1 MQLDNNKYSANTN
14 QIKMNHQEIALAIQA
29 SEMVEDFI
37 VLEWQTEK
45 SSQELVAYVV
55 PTNLFTTESL
65 LSHLKT
71 ILPKEEIPKAIVPI
85 SSIPLTPSG
94 QIDRNILNQLEITDN
109 ELEERWREKIQTIP
123 EVEQV
128 AVVRQAQIKPQETL
142 RLSDILP
149 TWKNVTTQETPTR
162 IDQTT
167 KSSNSQPSISHGGEL
182 KREKNASTI
191 LSQALE
197 KTAAQWPEKQ
207 LIYIN
212 SNGSETIQ
220 TYKELLLDA
229 QKILAGLR
237 KLGVKPQDKIIFQ
250 IDGSQDFIPAFWGC
264 ILGGFIPVPISIA
277 PTYEQ
282 VNNAVSKLH
291 NGWQMLQHPL
301 ILTST
306 KLAPSIQG
314 LPKLLNE
321 NNFSIETVDN
331 LRQNEPDNQIHQSQ
345 PEDLAL
351 LLLTSGSTGTPKAVM
366 LNHRN
371 LLSMTA
377 GTAQNNLVSQDIFFN
392 WMPLEH
398 VGAIVLLGLM
408 AVDIGCQQIHV
419 STEYILQNPLRWLEL
434 IQRHKASISWSPN
447 FAFSLINERASE
459 INQRSYDLSSLRFLV
474 NGGEQIVPKAA
485 RNFLKLLQP
494 HGLPANAIRP
504 AFGMS
509 ETSSVITWSDSFS
522 LENSSDEMSF
532 VELGQPIPGASIRII
547 DENNQIV
554 SEGVI
559 GKFQVKGPSVTSGYY
574 QNPQRNQEAFT
585 SDGWFNTGD
594 LGYIKSG
601 RIILTGRDKDD
612 IIINGINYYSHEIES
627 VVEEVEGVEVSY
639 TAACA
644 VRISG
649 NNADQLAIF
658 FNSPVSDQTKLKDLL
673 KKIRGAVV
681 KNVGVNPNYII
692 PVRKEAIPKTDIGKI
707 QRSQLAKRFA
717 AGEFD
722 SIIQQLGINL
732 ENPNLLPNW
741 FYRRTWRAKQP
752 TNLIPAIKPG
762 NILIFLDQLG
772 LGECL
777 ARQLEKLGHTYVGIE
792 AGVDWEQI
800 DSNHYRIDPKNPEH
814 YQKLLSELTAQ
825 NWEINQIF
833 HLWTYDNC
841 PEEITSL
848 ESLEQAQITGVY
860 SLLYLIKALAKNQK
874 TYQNLQLLV
883 ASSHSQFISPD
894 DQIAYQKTPVIGLIK
909 AIEPE
914 IPNLRTRQ
922 IDLTIDEPV
931 VNANLLIQEIQVLSK
946 ETEVAYRQ
954 GKRWVPRLETVE
966 FSKENHQEITF
977 KPGGMYL
984 ISGGLGGVGGEIAK
998 NLLKT
1003 YKAKLLLIGR
1013 TPITEATSP
1022 KIAAYQEL
1030 TQLGGEISYEAVD
1043 VCDLPRLQQII
1054 QEAKSRWNCQL
1065 DGILHL
1071 AGSYQERSLLE
1082 ESPQTWS
1089 TALKAKVSGTWVLN
1103 QLIKDNPEAI
1113 FINFASVISFLGGAT
1128 VGAYVA
1134 ANQFLESFTHYQRT
1148 KCGVKS
1154 YCFSWSLWDGIG
1166 ISQDYQRG
1174 KLAQTKGY
1182 CAISTQQAWYSLL
1195 IGLHHNQTHLF
1206 VGLDGSNR
1214 HIRKYV
1220 ESTYSL
1226 EKLTGYF
1233 TAKSNISLEITSD
1246 WVINDRF
1253 GRPTTCSLVQLPQ
1266 MPLTKTGI
1274 IDREK
1279 LIKGDLNQQ
1288 TNQAARPLTEIETQ
1302 IAKIWQEILNLPEIS
1317 IHDNFFEL
1325 GGYSI
1330 LLVQVQSK
1338 LEELFPIPLSIVDMF
1353 NYPTISTLAKYCR
1366 DVIYNVS
1373 TSNQQT
1379 ESPSV
1384 KQGQK
1389 RARFRNSRHS
1399 VGNSDIAVI
1408 GMSCRFP
1415 GANNID
1421 EFWQNLVNGVESISF
1436 FSDEEVIAAGIDPKL
1451 VKNPNYVKAKPILS
1465 DIETF
1470 DADFFGYSSRE
1481 AELMD
1486 PQARLLLECAWES
1499 LEDAGYN
1506 PFNYDGAIGIYAGAL
1521 MNTYLLNN
1529 IYPNRHNL
1537 DINDNLQVTTVD
1549 SMGGL
1554 QMMVGNDK
1562 DYLTTRISYKL
1573 NLTGPSVNV
1582 QTACS
1587 TSLVTVHLAC
1597 ASLLSGESD
1606 MALAGGV
1613 SVDVPQ
1619 KVGHLYQE
1627 GMIVTPDGHCRAF
1640 DARAQGTIFGS
1651 GAGMVLLKRLEDALA
1666 DGDRIYA
1673 VIKGSAIN
1681 NDGASKVGYMA
1692 PNSDGQTS
1700 VVTQAISMAQIDP
1713 ETIGYI
1719 EAHGTGTP
1727 LGDPIEITGLTQAFR
1742 ASTQAKNFCGIGSVK
1757 TNIGHLKNAAGIAGF
1772 IKTVLSLYHKQIPPS
1787 LHFEQPNPQ
1796 LDLPNTPFY
1805 VNTTLKDWQT
1815 SDHPRRAGV
1824 NSLGIGGTNAH
1835 VILEEALLTA
1845 PVKSQIERPYNL
1857 LTLSA
1862 KTDKALT
1869 ELIQRYREYLTSKP
1883 EESLADI
1890 CYTANTGREH
1900 FNHRLALVAET
1911 KEQLIEQLT
1920 DVKTLNQPQKKA
1932 AKIAFLF
1939 TGQGSQY
1946 INVCRQLYD
1955 TQPIFRQT
1963 LEQCNEIL
1971 LTYLEK
1977 SLLAIIYASETEA
1990 EKLNQTCYTQPALF
2004 AIEYALYQLWKSWG
2018 ITPNIVMGHSVGEY
2032 VAACVAG
2039 VFSLEEG
2046 LKLIAHRGKLMQQ
2059 LPSGGEMVSVM
2070 ATVEK
2075 VKSIIADYSNTV
2087 AIAAINSPQST
2098 VISGV
2103 SQDIKAIVEALTKE
2117 GIKTKQLQVSH
2128 AFHSPLMKP
2137 MLKEFELIANSITYN
2152 QPQIPIISN
2161 VTGKVA
2167 EENIATAEY
2176 WVNHI
2181 IQPVQFAKS
2190 ITTLQE
2196 LEYEIFVEIGPKPIL
2211 LGMGRECL
2219 PENTGLWLASVRSST
2234 PEWQQILT
2242 SLAALYE
2249 AGITIDWSGFYRE
2262 YPGNK
2267 VTLPNYPFQRERYW
2281 IESTTTHYQP
2291 SEFVSS
2297 ENQEWCYELEWQEQE
2312 RIEQITPKASQTSPE
2327 NWLIFADKQG
2337 ISQELSK
2344 LWNSVSK
2351 TCILVFPG
2359 REYQQI
2365 SAQEF
2370 TINPSNSQDYKR
2382 LLQSN
2387 QIPIKGIVYLWSLNA
2402 IEPKNLTLTELEIAS
2417 QTGCGGIL
2425 SLIQSIAKQGYS
2437 QPPSL
2442 WLVTKGAQPVNVETQ
2457 LTGVAQSTLWGLGR
2471 VISSEHPELN
2481 CRLVDLDPEEHHNVE
2496 NLSREI
2502 GFQQSTSGENQIAF
2516 RSGKRYVNRIAQQ
2529 QKIVKRSLPVKADR
2543 TYLITG
2549 GLGGVGL
2556 LVAQWL
2562 VEQGAKNLVLVG
2574 RSRPK
2579 ETAKATLNQLE
2590 ALGAQV
2596 VAVQADISIEAEVA
2610 SLLNQINTTM
2620 PPLKGIIHAAGVID
2634 DRLLLDH
2641 QWELF
2646 AKVFAPKVSGAWN
2659 LHRFTQDL
2667 DLDFFVLFS
2676 SVATILGYAGTANY
2690 AAANAFLDTLAHYR
2704 RSLNLPGLSIN
2715 WGPWSQVGMVAQLN
2729 SREVERMQTMGINPI
2744 APKQALAV
2752 LRQLLNQ
2759 SSAQATV
2766 LAMDWSKFISRSTN
2780 VSPFFANFIDNYAKK
2795 VPQSEFS
2802 AQLEATNV
2810 GQRYQLVIDRTSEQV
2825 SQVLGRKLST
2835 PELEQGFF
2843 DLGMDSLTAVELRN
2857 RLQKSFACSLPAT
2870 LSFDYPNVKVLADYI
2885 AKDVLSIETALDENR
2900 ELNGSKAGFE
2910 VIEKSQKEPL
2920 AIVGMACR
2928 FPGGANS
2935 PEAFWELLCNGV
2947 DAISEVPP
2955 NRWDINAFYD
2965 PDPDAPGKMYARYG
2979 GFVNQIEEFDAQ
2991 FFGISPREALSL
3003 DPQQRLLLEVS
3014 WEALENAAIEPKTL
3028 VGSQTGVFVGM
3039 TTNDYLQ
3046 RLFNR
3051 RTTEIDAY
3059 EGTGNI
3065 HCVAAGRLSYILG
3078 LTGPSMA
3085 VDTACSSSLV
3095 TVHLAL
3101 ASLRNHECNLALVGG
3116 VNLLLAPEFSI
3127 NLSKARMLAPDGHC
3141 KAFDAGADG
3150 YVRAEGCGMIV
3161 IKRLSDAIK
3170 DKDRILATIRGSAV
3184 NQDGRSSGLTVP
3196 NGPSQQ
3202 RVIRQAL
3209 ENSGVEPHQIS
3220 YIEAHGTGTSLG
3232 DPIEVRSLAQ
3242 VFGNYR
3248 SKDQPLTIASVK
3260 TNIGHLESAAGIA
3273 GLMKVVLQLQ
3283 HQEIAP
3289 HLHLQKPNPHI
3300 DWENLPIMVPQ
3311 NKMSWATTENSRLAG
3326 VSSFGISGTNAHLV
3340 LEEAPKLAPLTPSV
3354 ERSLHLFTLSA
3365 KTASALEQLVSRYQN
3380 YIQTNSD
3387 LLLADIC
3394 YTANTGREHFQHR
3407 LALIAESK
3415 EQLIEQLSAFKL
3427 GERQPKKPS
3436 KIAFLFTGQGSQ
3448 YINMCRQLYDTQPLF
3463 RQTLEQCNE
3472 ILLPDLERS
3481 LLAIIYA
3488 PETEAETLN
3497 QTCYT
3502 QPALFAIEYALYQL
3516 WKSWGIV
3523 PNIVMGHS
3531 VGEYVA
3537 ACVAGVFSL
3546 EEGLKLI
3553 AHRGKLMQQLPSGG
3567 EMVSVMASVEKVKSI
3582 IADYGDQ
3589 VAIAAINSPQSTVI
3603 SGASIE
3609 IEAIV
3614 EQLSSLGI
3622 KTKQL
3627 QVSHAFHSPLM
3638 TPMLKEFEQI
3648 ANSITYNQPQIPI
3661 ISNVTGNLAEE
3672 NIATAQYWVNH
3683 VIQPVQFAK
3692 SMETLHEL
3700 EYEIF
3705 VEIGPKPILL
3715 GMGRECLPEST
3726 GLWLASVR
3734 SQTPEWQQLLTSLG
3748 ELYEAG
3754 ITIDWSGFHRDYPG
3768 KKVILPN
3775 YPFQR
3780 ERYWIENT
3788 ANQYQQAEF
3797 GSPENSQTPI
3807 TNFLDRGNTEELM
3820 DLLQKAGNFSE
3831 EQQKLLP
3838 EILATL
3844 VKEHQQHLGAK
3855 ENQEWCYELVWQ
3867 QQERIEEI
3875 APKESQTSP
3884 ETWLIFADNQGI
3896 AQELSK
3902 LWSSVFKTCI
3912 LVFPG
3917 KEYQQI
3923 SAQEFIINPSN
3934 YQDFDRLLQSKQIP
3948 IKGIVYLWSL
3958 NAVEAKDLTRGE
3970 LEIASQIGCG
3980 GVLFLIQ
3987 SIAKQGYSQPPS
3999 LWLVTKGAQPVNE
4012 GIQLTGIAQSTL
4024 WGLGRVIN
4032 NEHPEL
4038 NCRLVDLDSE
4048 DDRNNA
4054 ESLGAEISSD
4064 RANNGENQ
4072 IAFRKGK
4079 RYVNRIIKQQKIVK
4093 QSLNIKADATYLITG
4108 GMGGIGLLVAQWLV
4122 EQGAKYLV
4130 LVGRSLPKET
4140 AKATLNRLEALGAQ
4154 VIAIQ
4159 ADISIE
4165 AEVASLLNQINS
4177 TMPPLKGII
4186 HAAGVVDNRRIL
4198 EHQWE
4203 LFAKVFAPKVSGTW
4217 NLHRLTQD
4225 LALDFFVFFSS
4236 ISCILG
4242 SAGTAN
4248 YAAANAFLDAMAHYR
4263 SSLNLPGLTINWGAW
4278 SEVGMI
4284 EKVDR
4289 REVERLQTMGISL
4302 IAPQQGI
4309 AVLKQLLTQTSRQVT
4324 VLPIKWTEFIK
4335 QSTNLSP
4342 FFANF
4347 NLGKPIQKS
4356 EFLAQL
4362 EATKVDRR
4370 YQLVIDRTSE
4380 EVGQVLGRKL
4390 SSAELEQ
4397 GFFELGMD
4405 SLMAVEL
4412 RNRLQKS
4419 LACSL
4424 PATLS
4429 FDYPNVKV
4437 LADYLA
4443 KDILSIE
4450 LASDTA
4456 NATLR
4461 DRTHQDISQPS
4472 SDLLTDL
4479 DELSESEIEQLLA
4492 EELALIDEG
4501 KK

>member
-1 MQLDNNKYSANTN
+1 MQLDNYN
-14 QIKMNHQEIALAIQA
+14 QSLVNSSQRKMNTQEIALTIQS
-29 SEMVEDFI
+29 SEIVEDCV
-37 VLEWQTEK
+37 VLERHTENWQK
-45 SSQELVAYVV
+45 ELVAYVV
-55 PTNLFTTESL
+55 PKGSFTREVLASQL
-65 LSHLKT
+65 ET
-71 ILPKEEIPKAIVPI
+71 ILPKEGIPKAIVPI
-85 SSIPLTPSG
+85 STLPLTPSG
-94 QIDRNILNQLEITDN
+94 EIDRNILNQLEITDN

-149 TWKNVTTQETPTR
+149 TWKSVPTQETPTR
-162 IDQTT
+162 INQTN

-197 KTAAQWPEKQ
+197 KTAAQWPKKQ

-212 SNGSETIQ
+212 SDGSETIQ

-250 IDGSQDFIPAFWGC
+250 IDSSQDFIPAFWGC

-331 LRQNEPDNQIHQSQ
+331 LRQNEPDSQIHQSQ
-345 PEDLAL
+345 PDDLAL

-377 GTAQNNLVSQDIFFN
+377 GTAQNNLASQDIFFN

-398 VGAIVLLGLM
+398 VGAIVLLGVM

-459 INQRSYDLSSLRFLV
+459 INQRYYDLSSLRFLV
-474 NGGEQIVPKAA
+474 NGGEQIVPKVA
-485 RNFLKLLQP
+485 RKFLKLLQP
-494 HGLPANAIRP
+494 HGLPANVIRP

-532 VELGQPIPGASIRII
+532 VELGLPIPGASIRIV
-547 DENNQIV
+547 DENNQIIN
-554 SEGVI
+554 EGVI

-644 VRISG
+644 VQISG

-658 FNSPVSDQTKLKDLL
+658 FNSPLSDQTKLKNLL

-692 PVRKEAIPKTDIGKI
+692 PVSKEAIPKTDIGKI

-741 FYRRTWRAKQP
+741 FYRRTWRPKQS

-777 ARQLEKLGHTYVGIE
+777 ARQLEKLGHAIVGIE

-814 YQKLLSELTAQ
+814 YQKLLSILTTR

-841 PEEITSL
+841 QEEITSL
-848 ESLEQAQITGVY
+848 ESLEQAQIPGVY
-860 SLLYLIKALAKNQK
+860 SLLYLIKALTKTQKNHQDI
-874 TYQNLQLLV
+874 QLLV
-883 ASSHSQFISPD
+883 ASSHSQFISQD
-894 DQIAYQKTPVIGLIK
+894 DQITYHKTPVIGLIK
-909 AIEPE
+909 SIEQE
-914 IPNLRTRQ
+914 IPNLKTRQ
-922 IDLTIDEPV
+922 IDLTIDEPI
-931 VNANLLIQEIQVLSK
+931 VNANHLLQEIQVLSR

-954 GKRWVPRLETVE
+954 GKRLVPRLETVE
-966 FSKENHQEITF
+966 FSPENHQEITF

-998 NLLKT
+998 NLLKQ

-1082 ESPQTWS
+1082 ESAETWS
-1089 TALKAKVSGTWVLN
+1089 TALKAKVGGTWVLN

-1182 CAISTQQAWYSLL
+1182 CAVSSLQAWYSLL
-1195 IGLHHNQTHLF
+1195 IGLRHNQAFMLI
-1206 VGLDGSNR
+1206 GLDGSNR
-1214 HIRKYV
+1214 NIRKYV

-1246 WVINDRF
+1246 WVINDRL
-1253 GRPTTCSLVQLPQ
+1253 GTPTTCSLVQLPE

-1274 IDREK
+1274 IDRER
-1279 LIKGDLNQQ
+1279 LSKGNLNQQ
-1288 TNQAARPLTEIETQ
+1288 TNQTALPVTEIETQ
-1302 IAKIWQEILNLPEIS
+1302 IAKIWQEALKLPEIS

-1330 LLVQVQSK
+1330 LLVQIQSK
-1338 LEELFPIPLSIVDMF
+1338 LQELFPIPLSIVDMF
-1353 NYPTISTLAKYCR
+1353 NYPTISTLAKYL
-1366 DVIYNVS
+1366 S
-1373 TSNQQT
+1373 QGQT
-1379 ESPSV
+1379 ESPAV

-1389 RARFRNSRHS
+1389 RAQFRNSRHS

-1451 VKNPNYVKAKPILS
+1451 VKNPNYVKAKPILT

-1470 DADFFGYSSRE
+1470 DAEFFGYSSRE

-1486 PQARLLLECAWES
+1486 PQQRLLLECAWES

-1537 DINDNLQVTTVD
+1537 DINDSLQVTTVD

-1554 QMMVGNDK
+1554 QMMIGNDK

-1587 TSLVTVHLAC
+1587 TSLVTVHIAC

-1673 VIKGSAIN
+1673 VIKSSAIN
-1681 NDGASKVGYMA
+1681 NDGASKVGYTA

-1700 VVTQAISMAQIDP
+1700 VVTQAISMTQIDP
-1713 ETIGYI
+1713 ETIAYI

-1727 LGDPIEITGLTQAFR
+1727 LGDPIEIAGLTQAFR

-1815 SDHPRRAGV
+1815 SGYPRRAGV

-1835 VILEEALLTA
+1835 VILEEA
-1845 PVKSQIERPYNL
+1845 PVEEQGSRGAGERPYHL

-1862 KTDKALT
+1862 KNERALR
-1869 ELIQRYREYLTSKP
+1869 ELQQRYREYIISNP
-1883 EESLADI
+1883 EVSLANI

-1900 FNHRLALVAET
+1900 FSHRLAFIGES

-1920 DVKTLNQPQKKA
+1920 EVITPNQPSKKPS
-1932 AKIAFLF
+1932 KIAFLF

-1946 INVCRQLYD
+1946 INMGRQLYD

-1971 LTYLEK
+1971 IPYLEK
-1977 SLLAIIYASETEA
+1977 SLLDIIYAPETEA
-1990 EKLNQTCYTQPALF
+1990 EKLNQTAYTQPALF

-2018 ITPNIVMGHSVGEY
+2018 IQPNIVMGHSVGEY

-2039 VFSLEEG
+2039 IFSLEEA
-2046 LKLIAHRGKLMQQ
+2046 LKLIADRGKLMQQ

-2070 ATVEK
+2070 ATEEK
-2075 VKSIIADYSNTV
+2075 IKSIIADYSDKV
-2087 AIAAINSPQST
+2087 AIAAINSPQSI
-2098 VISGV
+2098 VISGN
-2103 SQDIKAIVEALTKE
+2103 SQEIKAIVEALTKQA
-2117 GIKTKQLQVSH
+2117 IKTKQLKVSH
-2128 AFHSPLMKP
+2128 AFHSPLMTP
-2137 MLKEFELIANSITYN
+2137 MLKEFEQLANSITYN

-2167 EENIATAEY
+2167 DENIATAQY

-2190 ITTLQE
+2190 IETLHK

-2211 LGMGRECL
+2211 LGMGRECN
-2219 PENTGLWLASVRSST
+2219 PENTGLWLPSMR
-2234 PEWQQILT
+2234 PGMNEWQQLIS
-2242 SLAALYE
+2242 SLASLYT
-2249 AGITIDWSGFYRE
+2249 AGITIDWSGVHRDN
-2262 YPGNK
+2262 PGKK

-2281 IESTTTHYQP
+2281 IESTITPYQP
-2291 SEFVSS
+2291 SEFGSP
-2297 ENQEWCYELEWQEQE
+2297 ENQEWCYELEWQQQE
-2312 RIEQITPKASQTSPE
+2312 IIEQIASEVTQTSPE

-2337 ISQELSK
+2337 VAQELSK
-2344 LWNSVSK
+2344 LESALFQTS
-2351 TCILVFPG
+2351 ILVFPG
-2359 REYQQI
+2359 TEYQQI

-2370 TINPSNSQDYKR
+2370 TINPSNSEDFDR
-2382 LLQSN
+2382 LLQEN
-2387 QIPIKGIVYLWSLNA
+2387 QIPIKGIVYLWSLNTVEA
-2402 IEPKNLTLTELEIAS
+2402 KALTFAELEIAS
-2417 QTGCGGIL
+2417 QIGCGGVL
-2425 SLIQSIAKQGYS
+2425 FLIQSIAKQGYL
-2437 QPPSL
+2437 QPPNI
-2442 WLVTKGAQPVNVETQ
+2442 WLVTKGTQ
-2457 LTGVAQSTLWGLGR
+2457 SVDAGTQITGVAQSTLWGLGR

-2496 NLSREI
+2496 NLSKEI
-2502 GFQQSTSGENQIAF
+2502 SSQQPTSSENQIAF
-2516 RSGKRYVNRIAQQ
+2516 RNGKRYVNRIIKQ
-2529 QKIVKRSLPVKADR
+2529 QKIGKQSLSLKADA
-2543 TYLITG
+2543 TYMVTG
-2549 GLGGVGL
+2549 GMGGIGL

-2562 VEQGAKNLVLVG
+2562 VEQGAKHLVLVG
-2574 RSRPK
+2574 RSHPN
-2579 ETAKATLNQLE
+2579 ETTSSTIKQLE
-2590 ALGAQV
+2590 EMGTQV
-2596 VAVQADISIEAEVA
+2596 VALQADISIEAEVA
-2610 SLLNQINTTM
+2610 SLLSQINTTM
-2620 PPLKGIIHAAGVID
+2620 PPLKGIIHGAGVID
-2634 DRLLLDH
+2634 DRLLLEH
-2641 QWELF
+2641 QWQLF

-2667 DLDFFVLFS
+2667 TLDFFVLFS
-2676 SVATILGYAGTANY
+2676 SVASILGSAGTANY

-2715 WGPWSQVGMVAQLN
+2715 WGPWSQVGMVAKLDN
-2729 SREVERMQTMGINPI
+2729 REVERMQKMGIRAI
-2744 APKQALAV
+2744 APKQALTT
-2752 LRQLLNQ
+2752 LRKLLNQ
-2759 SSAQATV
+2759 SSAQVTV
-2766 LAMDWSKFISRSTN
+2766 LAMDWSKYISQSTN
-2780 VSPFFANFIDNYAKK
+2780 VSAFFANFNLAKPMQK
-2795 VPQSEFS
+2795 SEFL
-2802 AQLEATNV
+2802 AQLEATKI
-2810 GQRYQLVIDRTSEQV
+2810 GSHYQLVIDRVTEQV

-2870 LSFDYPNVKVLADYI
+2870 LSFDYPCVKVLADYI
-2885 AKDVLSIETALDENR
+2885 AKDILSLETALDENR
-2900 ELNGSKAGFE
+2900 ELNGIKTGFNA
-2910 VIEKSQKEPL
+2910 IEKSQKEPL

-2935 PEAFWELLCNGV
+2935 PEAFWQILCNGV

-2979 GFVNQIEEFDAQ
+2979 GFVNQLEEFDAQ
-2991 FFGISPREALSL
+2991 FFGISPREAVSL

-3014 WEALENAAIEPKTL
+3014 WEALENAAIEPNTL
-3028 VGSQTGVFVGM
+3028 VGSQTGVFVGI
-3039 TTNDYLQ
+3039 TSNDYLQ
-3046 RLFNR
+3046 RLLKR
-3051 RTTEIDAY
+3051 KTTEIDAY
-3059 EGTGNI
+3059 QATGNI
-3065 HCVAAGRLSYILG
+3065 HSVAAGRLSYILG

-3095 TVHLAL
+3095 AVHLAS

-3116 VNLLLAPEFSI
+3116 VNLLITPEISI

-3141 KAFDAGADG
+3141 KAFDASADG

-3170 DKDRILATIRGSAV
+3170 DKDQILAILRGSAV
-3184 NQDGRSSGLTVP
+3184 NQDGRSSGLTAP

-3202 RVIRQAL
+3202 TVIRQAL

-3232 DPIEVRSLAQ
+3232 DPIEVGALGA

-3248 SKDQPLTIASVK
+3248 SVEQPLTIASVK

-3273 GLMKVVLQLQ
+3273 GLMKVVLQMQ

-3289 HLHLQKPNPHI
+3289 HLHFQQPSPHI
-3300 DWENLPIMVPQ
+3300 DWKNLPLMVPQ
-3311 NKMSWATTENSRLAG
+3311 NKTSWATTENSRLAG
-3326 VSSFGISGTNAHLV
+3326 VSSFGISGTNAHIV
-3340 LEEAPKLAPLTPSV
+3340 LEEAPTLEPLTSSV

-3365 KTASALEQLVSRYQN
+3365 KTPSALEQLAFRYQN

-3394 YTANTGREHFQHR
+3394 YTANTGREHFSHR

-3415 EQLIEQLSAFKL
+3415 EQLIAQLSDFKI
-3427 GERQPKKPS
+3427 GDRQPKKPS
-3436 KIAFLFTGQGSQ
+3436 KIALLFTGQGSQ
-3448 YINMCRQLYDTQPLF
+3448 YINMGRQLYDTQPLF

-3472 ILLPDLERS
+3472 ILLPYLEKS
-3481 LLAIIYA
+3481 LLDIIYA
-3488 PETEAETLN
+3488 PETEAEKLN
-3497 QTCYT
+3497 QTAYT
-3502 QPALFAIEYALYQL
+3502 QPALFAIEYSLYQL
-3516 WKSWGIV
+3516 WKSWGIQ

-3537 ACVAGVFSL
+3537 ACVAGIFSL
-3546 EEGLKLI
+3546 EEALKLI
-3553 AHRGKLMQQLPSGG
+3553 ADRGKLMQQLPSGG
-3567 EMVSVMASVEKVKSI
+3567 EMVSVMATEEKIKSI
-3582 IADYGDQ
+3582 IADYSDK
-3589 VAIAAINSPQSTVI
+3589 VAIAAINSPQSIVI
-3603 SGASIE
+3603 SGNSQE
-3609 IEAIV
+3609 IKAIV
-3614 EQLSSLGI
+3614 EALTKQAI

-3627 QVSHAFHSPLM
+3627 KVSHAFHSPLM
-3638 TPMLKEFEQI
+3638 TPMLKEFEQL

-3661 ISNVTGNLAEE
+3661 ISNVTGKLADE
-3672 NIATAQYWVNH
+3672 NIATGQYWVNH
-3683 VIQPVQFAK
+3683 IIQPVQFAK
-3692 SMETLHEL
+3692 SITTLHSL
-3700 EYEIF
+3700 EHEIF
-3705 VEIGPKPILL
+3705 LEIGPKPILL
-3715 GMGRECLPEST
+3715 GMGRECLAENT
-3726 GLWLASVR
+3726 GLWLPSLR
-3734 SQTPEWQQLLTSLG
+3734 PGMNEWQQLLTSLA
-3748 ELYEAG
+3748 ELYTAG
-3754 ITIDWSGFHRDYPG
+3754 IIIDWSVFHRDYPG

-3780 ERYWIENT
+3780 ERYWIEST
-3788 ANQYQQAEF
+3788 ATPYQSDEF
-3797 GSPENSQTPI
+3797 VSAENSQTPI

-3820 DLLQKAGNFSE
+3820 ELLQKAGNFSE
-3831 EQQKLLP
+3831 EQKKLLP
-3838 EILATL
+3838 EILAAL
-3844 VKEHQQHLGAK
+3844 VKEHQQHLVPQ
-3855 ENQEWCYELVWQ
+3855 ENQEWCYELEWQ
-3867 QQERIEEI
+3867 QQEIIEQHSI
-3875 APKESQTSP
+3875 QESQTSR
-3884 ETWLIFADNQGI
+3884 ENWLIFADKQGI
-3896 AQELSK
+3896 AQELK
-3902 LWSSVFKTCI
+3902 ELFKTCI

-3917 KEYQQI
+3917 EEYQQI
-3923 SAQEFIINPSN
+3923 SAQEFTINPTN
-3934 YQDFDRLLQSKQIP
+3934 YQDFDRLLQENQIP

-3958 NAVEAKDLTRGE
+3958 DTVEAKALTLAE

-3980 GVLFLIQ
+3980 GVLSLIQ

-3999 LWLVTKGAQPVNE
+3999 LWLVTKGAQSVDAGN
-4012 GIQLTGIAQSTL
+4012 QLVGVAQSTL

-4038 NCRLVDLDSE
+4038 NCRLVDLDPE
-4048 DDRNNA
+4048 QEHNHA
-4054 ESLGAEISSD
+4054 QSLGAEISSD
-4064 RANNGENQ
+4064 RAKNSENQ
-4072 IAFRKGK
+4072 IAFRNGK
-4079 RYVNRIIKQQKIVK
+4079 RYVTRIAQQQKIVK

-4122 EQGAKYLV
+4122 EQGAKHLV
-4130 LVGRSLPKET
+4130 LVGRSQPQER
-4140 AKATLNRLEALGAQ
+4140 AKATIKQLEALGVQ
-4154 VIAIQ
+4154 VVALQ

-4165 AEVASLLNQINS
+4165 AEVASLLKQINT

-4186 HAAGVVDNRRIL
+4186 HGAGVVDNRRIL

-4217 NLHRLTQD
+4217 NLHHLTQD
-4225 LALDFFVFFSS
+4225 LALDFFVLFSS

-4263 SSLNLPGLTINWGAW
+4263 ASLNLPGLSINWGAW
-4278 SEVGMI
+4278 SDVGMI
-4284 EKVDR
+4284 EKFDR

-4302 IAPQQGI
+4302 IAPQQGKAI
-4309 AVLKQLLTQTSRQVT
+4309 LKQLLTQTSRQVT
-4324 VLPIKWTEFIK
+4324 VLPIKWSEFIK

-4342 FFANF
+4342 FYANF
-4347 NLGKPIQKS
+4347 NLEKKAQKS

-4362 EATKVDRR
+4362 EATKIDRQ
-4370 YQLVIDRTSE
+4370 YQLVIDHINE
-4380 EVGQVLGRKL
+4380 QVGQVLGRKL
-4390 SSAELEQ
+4390 SLPELEQ

-4419 LACSL
+4419 FACSL
-4424 PATLS
+4424 PSTLS

-4443 KDILSIE
+4443 KDFLSIDKP
-4450 LASDTA
+4450 SDTA

-4461 DRTHQDISQPS
+4461 DRANQDLSQPS
-4472 SDLLTDL
+4472 SELLTDL

-4492 EELALIDEG
+4492 EELALIHEG
-4501 KK
+4501 KKQ

>member
-1 MQLDNNKYSANTN
+1 MQLDNYSQCFANGSQGKMKN
-14 QIKMNHQEIALAIQA
+14 QEVALAIQS
-29 SEMVEDFI
+29 SEIVEDCV
-37 VLEWQTEK
+37 VLERKTEN
-45 SSQELVAYVV
+45 SPAELVAYVV
-55 PTNLFTTESL
+55 PTVRFTRELL
-65 LSHLKT
+65 LSHIEAKLA
-71 ILPKEEIPKAIVPI
+71 KEEIPKAIVPI

-94 QIDRNILNQLEITDN
+94 QIDRNILNQLEIIDD
-109 ELEERWREKIQTIP
+109 ELEEKWREKIQTLP

-149 TWKNVTTQETPTR
+149 TWKNVTTQQTPTR

-182 KREKNASTI
+182 KREKNASTT

-314 LPKLLNE
+314 LPKLLNDF
-321 NNFSIETVDN
+321 NFSIETVDN

-371 LLSMTA
+371 LLSMTG
-377 GTAQNNLVSQDIFFN
+377 GTAQNNLASQDIFFN

-419 STEYILQNPLRWLEL
+419 STQYILQNPLRWLEL

-532 VELGQPIPGASIRII
+532 VELGQPIPGASIRIV

-554 SEGVI
+554 GEGVI

-574 QNPQRNQEAFT
+574 QNPQKNQEAFT

-627 VVEEVEGVEVSY
+627 VVEEIEGVEVSY

-644 VRISG
+644 VQISG

-658 FNSPVSDQTKLKDLL
+658 FNSQDSDRTKLKNLL

-692 PVRKEAIPKTDIGKI
+692 PVTKEAIPKTDIGKI

-732 ENPNLLPNW
+732 ENPHLLPNW
-741 FYRRTWRAKQP
+741 FYRRTWRSKQP

-792 AGVDWEQI
+792 AGIDWEQI
-800 DSNHYRIDPKNPEH
+800 DSNHYRIDPNNPEH

-841 PEEITSL
+841 LEEITSL

-860 SLLYLIKALAKNQK
+860 SLLYLIKALAKTQK
-874 TYQNLQLLV
+874 NHQNIQLLV

-922 IDLTIDEPV
+922 IDLTIDEPIE
-931 VNANLLIQEIQVLSK
+931 NADRLIQEIQVLSK

-998 NLLKT
+998 NLLKQ

-1082 ESPQTWS
+1082 ETPQTWS
-1089 TALKAKVSGTWVLN
+1089 TALKAKVGGTWVLN

-1134 ANQFLESFTHYQRT
+1134 ANQFSESFTHYQRT

-1182 CAISTQQAWYSLL
+1182 CAISPQQAWYSLL
-1195 IGLHHNQTHLF
+1195 IGLRHNQTLMLI
-1206 VGLDGSNR
+1206 GLDGSNR

-1246 WVINDRF
+1246 WVINDRL
-1253 GRPTTCSLVQLPQ
+1253 GTPTTCSLVQIPQ

-1288 TNQAARPLTEIETQ
+1288 TNQAALPVTEIETQ

-1317 IHDNFFEL
+1317 IHENFFEL

-1389 RARFRNSRHS
+1389 RAQFRNSRHS

-1486 PQARLLLECAWES
+1486 PQQRLLLECAWES

-1506 PFNYDGAIGIYAGAL
+1506 PFKYDGAIGIYAGAL

-1554 QMMVGNDK
+1554 QMMIGNDK

-1627 GMIVTPDGHCRAF
+1627 GMIITPDGHCRAF

-1700 VVTQAISMAQIDP
+1700 VVTQAISIAQIDP

-1727 LGDPIEITGLTQAFR
+1727 LGDPIEIAGLTQAFR

-1772 IKTVLSLYHKQIPPS
+1772 IKTVLSLYHKKIPQS
-1787 LHFEQPNPQ
+1787 LNFEQPNPQ

-1845 PVKSQIERPYNL
+1845 PVKSEIERPVHL

-1869 ELIQRYREYLTSKP
+1869 ELIQRYREYLTSNP

-1911 KEQLIEQLT
+1911 KEQLIEQIT
-1920 DVKTLNQPQKKA
+1920 EVTTQNQPSKKA

-1946 INVCRQLYD
+1946 INMGRQLYD
-1955 TQPIFRQT
+1955 TQPLFRQT

-1971 LTYLEK
+1971 LPYLEK
-1977 SLLAIIYASETEA
+1977 SLLDIIYAPETEA
-1990 EKLNQTCYTQPALF
+1990 ETLNQTSYTQPALF

-2018 ITPNIVMGHSVGEY
+2018 IQPNIVMGHSVGEY

-2039 VFSLEEG
+2039 VFSLEEA

-2087 AIAAINSPQST
+2087 AIAAINSPQSI
-2098 VISGV
+2098 VISGN
-2103 SQDIKAIVEALTKE
+2103 SKDIKAIVEKLTKE

-2137 MLKEFELIANSITYN
+2137 MLAEFELLANSITYN

-2161 VTGKVA
+2161 VTGQLA
-2167 EENIATAEY
+2167 EENIATAQY

-2211 LGMGRECL
+2211 LGMGRESL

-2234 PEWQQILT
+2234 PEWQQLLT
-2242 SLAALYE
+2242 SLSALYT
-2249 AGITIDWSGFYRE
+2249 AGATIDWSGFYRE
-2262 YPGNK
+2262 YLGKK

-2281 IESTTTHYQP
+2281 IESTVTPYQP
-2291 SEFVSS
+2291 AEIGLP
-2297 ENQEWCYELEWQEQE
+2297 ENQEWCYELEWQQQE
-2312 RIEQITPKASQTSPE
+2312 RREELAPKESPKSLE

-2337 ISQELSK
+2337 IAQELSN
-2344 LWNSVSK
+2344 LWNSPRK

-2359 REYQQI
+2359 TEYQQI

-2370 TINPSNSQDYKR
+2370 TINSSNSQDFDR
-2382 LLQSN
+2382 LLQEN
-2387 QIPIKGIVYLWSLNA
+2387 QIPIKGIIYLWSLNA
-2402 IEPKNLTLTELEIAS
+2402 VEAKDLTGGELEIAS
-2417 QTGCGGIL
+2417 QIGCGGVL

-2442 WLVTKGAQPVNVETQ
+2442 WLVTKGAQPVNVGTQ

-2471 VISSEHPELN
+2471 VINNEHPELN

-2502 GFQQSTSGENQIAF
+2502 GFFEPTSSENQIAF

-2556 LVAQWL
+2556 FVAQWL

-2579 ETAKATLNQLE
+2579 ETAKATINRLE
-2590 ALGAQV
+2590 EMGAQV
-2596 VAVQADISIEAEVA
+2596 VALQADISIEAEVA
-2610 SLLNQINTTM
+2610 ALLSQINTTM
-2620 PPLKGIIHAAGVID
+2620 PPLKGVIHAAGVFD

-2744 APKQALAV
+2744 PPKQALAV
-2752 LRQLLNQ
+2752 LEQLLTQ
-2759 SSAQATV
+2759 SSAQVTV
-2766 LAMDWSKFISRSTN
+2766 LAMDWSKYISRLTN
-2780 VSPFFANFIDNYAKK
+2780 VSPFFANFTSAKPIQK
-2795 VPQSEFS
+2795 SEFL
-2802 AQLEATNV
+2802 AQLEATKN
-2810 GQRYQLVIDRTSEQV
+2810 GSRYQLVIDRVTEQV

-2870 LSFDYPNVKVLADYI
+2870 LSFDYPNVKLLADYI
-2885 AKDVLSIETALDENR
+2885 AKDILSIETALNENR

-2955 NRWDINAFYD
+2955 NRWDINAYYD

-3014 WEALENAAIEPKTL
+3014 WEALENAAIEPRTL

-3051 RTTEIDAY
+3051 RITQIDAY

-3141 KAFDAGADG
+3141 KAFDASADG

-3161 IKRLSDAIK
+3161 LKRLSDAIK

-3289 HLHLQKPNPHI
+3289 HLHFQKPNPHI
-3300 DWENLPIMVPQ
+3300 DWENLPVMVPQ

-3326 VSSFGISGTNAHLV
+3326 VSSFGISGTNAHVV
-3340 LEEAPKLAPLTPSV
+3340 LESAPKLEPVTSSV
-3354 ERSLHLFTLSA
+3354 EPPLHLFTLSA
-3365 KTASALEQLVSRYQN
+3365 KTASALEELVSRYQN

-3387 LLLADIC
+3387 LLIADIC
-3394 YTANTGREHFQHR
+3394 YTVNTGREHFPYR
-3407 LALIAESK
+3407 LALVLQSK
-3415 EQLIEQLSAFKL
+3415 EQLIEQLRDLKPGDKL
-3427 GERQPKKPS
+3427 PKKPS

-3448 YINMCRQLYDTQPLF
+3448 YINMGRQLYDTQPLF
-3463 RQTLEQCNE
+3463 RQTLDQCNE
-3472 ILLPDLERS
+3472 ILLTYLERS
-3481 LLAIIYA
+3481 LLDIIYA
-3488 PETEAETLN
+3488 PETEAERLN
-3497 QTCYT
+3497 QTAYT

-3516 WKSWGIV
+3516 WKSWGIT

-3546 EEGLKLI
+3546 EEALKLI

-3582 IADYGDQ
+3582 IADYGDK

-3603 SGASIE
+3603 SGASKA

-3614 EQLSSLGI
+3614 EQLSKAGI

-3638 TPMLKEFEQI
+3638 KPMLAEFEQI

-3661 ISNVTGNLAEE
+3661 ISNVTGKLADE

-3683 VIQPVQFAK
+3683 IIQPVQFAK
-3692 SMETLHEL
+3692 SMETLDEL
-3700 EYEIF
+3700 EYGIF

-3715 GMGRECLPEST
+3715 GMGRECLPENT

-3734 SQTPEWQQLLTSLG
+3734 SQTPEWQQLLTSLAS
-3748 ELYEAG
+3748 LYEAG

-3780 ERYWIENT
+3780 ERYWVEST
-3788 ANQYQQAEF
+3788 ELEQPAEF

-3820 DLLQKAGNFSE
+3820 ELLQKAGNFSE
-3831 EQQKLLP
+3831 EQKKLLP
-3838 EILATL
+3838 EILAAL
-3844 VKEHQQHLGAK
+3844 VKEHQQHLVAK
-3855 ENQEWCYELVWQ
+3855 ENLEWMLELVWQ
-3867 QQERIEEI
+3867 EQERIEEF
-3875 APKESQTSP
+3875 APSYSQTSP
-3884 ETWLIFADNQGI
+3884 ENWLIFADNQGI
-3896 AQELSK
+3896 GQELSK
-3902 LWSSVFKTCI
+3902 LWSSLFKTCI

-3923 SAQEFIINPSN
+3923 SAQEFIINPGN
-3934 YQDFDRLLQSKQIP
+3934 YQDFERLLQENQIP

-3958 NAVEAKDLTRGE
+3958 NAVEAKDLTGAE

-3980 GVLFLIQ
+3980 GVLSLIQ
-3987 SIAKQGYSQPPS
+3987 SIAKQGYSQSPS
-3999 LWLVTKGAQPVNE
+3999 LWLVTKGVQAVGE
-4012 GIQLTGIAQSTL
+4012 TSKITGVAQSTL

-4038 NCRLVDLDSE
+4038 NCRLVDLDPLY
-4048 DDRNNA
+4048 DRNNA
-4054 ESLGAEISSD
+4054 QSLGAEISSD
-4064 RANNGENQ
+4064 RAKNSENE
-4072 IAFRKGK
+4072 IAFRNGK
-4079 RYVNRIIKQQKIVK
+4079 RYVHRIIKQQKIVK
-4093 QSLNIKADATYLITG
+4093 QSLPVKADGTYLITG

-4140 AKATLNRLEALGAQ
+4140 ARATLNRLEALGTQ

-4186 HAAGVVDNRRIL
+4186 HAAGLVDNRRIL

-4203 LFAKVFAPKVSGTW
+4203 LFTKVFAPKVSGTW

-4225 LALDFFVFFSS
+4225 LALDFFVLFSS

-4263 SSLNLPGLTINWGAW
+4263 SSLNLPGLSINWGAW

-4284 EKVDR
+4284 EKADR

-4324 VLPIKWTEFIK
+4324 VLPIKWSEFIK

-4347 NLGKPIQKS
+4347 NLAKPIQKS

-4362 EATKVDRR
+4362 EATKIDRR
-4370 YQLVIDRTSE
+4370 YQLVIDHVTE
-4380 EVGQVLGRKL
+4380 QVGQVLGRKL

-4419 LACSL
+4419 MACSL

-4450 LASDTA
+4450 LARVA
-4456 NATLR
+4456 A
-4461 DRTHQDISQPS
+4461 HQDISQPS

-4501 KK
+4501 KKQ

>member
-1 MQLDNNKYSANTN
+1 MQLDNYSQCFANGSQGKMKN
-14 QIKMNHQEIALAIQA
+14 QEVALAIQS
-29 SEMVEDFI
+29 SEIVEDCV
-37 VLEWQTEK
+37 VLERKTEN
-45 SSQELVAYVV
+45 SPAELVAYVV
-55 PTNLFTTESL
+55 PTVRFTRELL
-65 LSHLKT
+65 LSHIEAKLA
-71 ILPKEEIPKAIVPI
+71 KEEIPKAIVPI

-94 QIDRNILNQLEITDN
+94 QIDRNILNQLEIIDD
-109 ELEERWREKIQTIP
+109 ELEEKWREKIQTLP

-149 TWKNVTTQETPTR
+149 TWKNVTTQQTPTR

-182 KREKNASTI
+182 KREKNASTT

-314 LPKLLNE
+314 LPKLLNDF
-321 NNFSIETVDN
+321 NFSIETVDN

-371 LLSMTA
+371 LLSMTG
-377 GTAQNNLVSQDIFFN
+377 GTAQNNLASQDIFFN

-419 STEYILQNPLRWLEL
+419 STQYILQNPLRWLEL

-532 VELGQPIPGASIRII
+532 VELGQPIPGASIRIV

-554 SEGVI
+554 GEGVI

-574 QNPQRNQEAFT
+574 QNPQKNQEAFT

-627 VVEEVEGVEVSY
+627 VVEEIEGVEVSY

-644 VRISG
+644 VQISG

-658 FNSPVSDQTKLKDLL
+658 FNSQDSDRTKLKNLL

-692 PVRKEAIPKTDIGKI
+692 PVTKEAIPKTDIGKI

-732 ENPNLLPNW
+732 ENPHLLPNW
-741 FYRRTWRAKQP
+741 FYRRTWRSKQP

-792 AGVDWEQI
+792 AGIDWEQI
-800 DSNHYRIDPKNPEH
+800 DSNHYRIDPNNPEH

-841 PEEITSL
+841 LEEITSL

-860 SLLYLIKALAKNQK
+860 SLLYLIKALAKTQK
-874 TYQNLQLLV
+874 NHQNIQLLV

-922 IDLTIDEPV
+922 IDLTIDEPIE
-931 VNANLLIQEIQVLSK
+931 NADRLIQEIQVLSK

-998 NLLKT
+998 NLLKQ

-1082 ESPQTWS
+1082 ETPQTWS
-1089 TALKAKVSGTWVLN
+1089 TALKAKVGGTWVLN

-1134 ANQFLESFTHYQRT
+1134 ANQFSESFTHYQRT

-1182 CAISTQQAWYSLL
+1182 CAISPQQAWYSLL
-1195 IGLHHNQTHLF
+1195 IGLRHNQTLMLI
-1206 VGLDGSNR
+1206 GLDGSNR

-1246 WVINDRF
+1246 WVINDRL
-1253 GRPTTCSLVQLPQ
+1253 GTPTTCSLVQIPQ

-1288 TNQAARPLTEIETQ
+1288 TNQAALPVTEIETQ

-1317 IHDNFFEL
+1317 IHENFFEL

-1389 RARFRNSRHS
+1389 RAQFRNSRHS

-1486 PQARLLLECAWES
+1486 PQQRLLLECAWES

-1506 PFNYDGAIGIYAGAL
+1506 PFKYDGAIGIYAGAL

-1554 QMMVGNDK
+1554 QMMIGNDK

-1627 GMIVTPDGHCRAF
+1627 GMIITPDGHCRAF

-1700 VVTQAISMAQIDP
+1700 VVTQAISIAQIDP

-1727 LGDPIEITGLTQAFR
+1727 LGDPIEIAGLTQAFR

-1772 IKTVLSLYHKQIPPS
+1772 IKTVLSLYHKKIPQS
-1787 LHFEQPNPQ
+1787 LNFEQPNPQ

-1845 PVKSQIERPYNL
+1845 PVKSEIERPVHL

-1869 ELIQRYREYLTSKP
+1869 ELIQRYREYLTSNP

-1911 KEQLIEQLT
+1911 KEQLIEQIT
-1920 DVKTLNQPQKKA
+1920 EVTTQNQPSKKA

-1946 INVCRQLYD
+1946 INMGRQLYD
-1955 TQPIFRQT
+1955 TQPLFRQT

-1971 LTYLEK
+1971 LPYLEK
-1977 SLLAIIYASETEA
+1977 SLLDIIYAPETEA
-1990 EKLNQTCYTQPALF
+1990 ETLNQTSYTQPALF

-2018 ITPNIVMGHSVGEY
+2018 IQPNIVMGHSVGEY

-2039 VFSLEEG
+2039 VFSLEEA

-2087 AIAAINSPQST
+2087 AIAAINSPQSI
-2098 VISGV
+2098 VISGN
-2103 SQDIKAIVEALTKE
+2103 SKDIKAIVEKLTKE

-2137 MLKEFELIANSITYN
+2137 MLAEFELLANSITYN

-2161 VTGKVA
+2161 VTGQLA
-2167 EENIATAEY
+2167 EENIATAQY

-2211 LGMGRECL
+2211 LGMGRESFSAIFYSRMATATHQFIRIIYSRSHNRL
-2219 PENTGLWLASVRSST
+2219 VR
-2234 PEWQQILT
+2234 IL
-2242 SLAALYE
+2242 
-2249 AGITIDWSGFYRE
+2249 SGVSW
-2262 YPGNK
+2262 K
-2267 VTLPNYPFQRERYW
+2267 
-2281 IESTTTHYQP
+2281 ESYFTQL
-2291 SEFVSS
+2291 S
-2297 ENQEWCYELEWQEQE
+2297 
-2312 RIEQITPKASQTSPE
+2312 
-2327 NWLIFADKQG
+2327 
-2337 ISQELSK
+2337 LSK
-2344 LWNSVSK
+2344 
-2351 TCILVFPG
+2351 
-2359 REYQQI
+2359 
-2365 SAQEF
+2365 
-2370 TINPSNSQDYKR
+2370 
-2382 LLQSN
+2382 
-2387 QIPIKGIVYLWSLNA
+2387 
-2402 IEPKNLTLTELEIAS
+2402 
-2417 QTGCGGIL
+2417 
-2425 SLIQSIAKQGYS
+2425 
-2437 QPPSL
+2437 
-2442 WLVTKGAQPVNVETQ
+2442 
-2457 LTGVAQSTLWGLGR
+2457 
-2471 VISSEHPELN
+2471 
-2481 CRLVDLDPEEHHNVE
+2481 
-2496 NLSREI
+2496 
-2502 GFQQSTSGENQIAF
+2502 
-2516 RSGKRYVNRIAQQ
+2516 
-2529 QKIVKRSLPVKADR
+2529 R
-2543 TYLITG
+2543 T
-2549 GLGGVGL
+2549 
-2556 LVAQWL
+2556 
-2562 VEQGAKNLVLVG
+2562 
-2574 RSRPK
+2574 
-2579 ETAKATLNQLE
+2579 
-2590 ALGAQV
+2590 
-2596 VAVQADISIEAEVA
+2596 
-2610 SLLNQINTTM
+2610 
-2620 PPLKGIIHAAGVID
+2620 
-2634 DRLLLDH
+2634 LLD
-2641 QWELF
+2641 
-2646 AKVFAPKVSGAWN
+2646 
-2659 LHRFTQDL
+2659 
-2667 DLDFFVLFS
+2667 
-2676 SVATILGYAGTANY
+2676 
-2690 AAANAFLDTLAHYR
+2690 
-2704 RSLNLPGLSIN
+2704 
-2715 WGPWSQVGMVAQLN
+2715 
-2729 SREVERMQTMGINPI
+2729 
-2744 APKQALAV
+2744 
-2752 LRQLLNQ
+2752 
-2759 SSAQATV
+2759 
-2766 LAMDWSKFISRSTN
+2766 
-2780 VSPFFANFIDNYAKK
+2780 
-2795 VPQSEFS
+2795 
-2802 AQLEATNV
+2802 
-2810 GQRYQLVIDRTSEQV
+2810 
-2825 SQVLGRKLST
+2825 
-2835 PELEQGFF
+2835 
-2843 DLGMDSLTAVELRN
+2843 
-2857 RLQKSFACSLPAT
+2857 
-2870 LSFDYPNVKVLADYI
+2870 
-2885 AKDVLSIETALDENR
+2885 
-2900 ELNGSKAGFE
+2900 
-2910 VIEKSQKEPL
+2910 
-2920 AIVGMACR
+2920 
-2928 FPGGANS
+2928 
-2935 PEAFWELLCNGV
+2935 
-2947 DAISEVPP
+2947 
-2955 NRWDINAFYD
+2955 
-2965 PDPDAPGKMYARYG
+2965 
-2979 GFVNQIEEFDAQ
+2979 
-2991 FFGISPREALSL
+2991 
-3003 DPQQRLLLEVS
+3003 
-3014 WEALENAAIEPKTL
+3014 
-3028 VGSQTGVFVGM
+3028 
-3039 TTNDYLQ
+3039 
-3046 RLFNR
+3046 
-3051 RTTEIDAY
+3051 
-3059 EGTGNI
+3059 
-3065 HCVAAGRLSYILG
+3065 
-3078 LTGPSMA
+3078 
-3085 VDTACSSSLV
+3085 
-3095 TVHLAL
+3095 
-3101 ASLRNHECNLALVGG
+3101 
-3116 VNLLLAPEFSI
+3116 
-3127 NLSKARMLAPDGHC
+3127 
-3141 KAFDAGADG
+3141 
-3150 YVRAEGCGMIV
+3150 
-3161 IKRLSDAIK
+3161 
-3170 DKDRILATIRGSAV
+3170 
-3184 NQDGRSSGLTVP
+3184 
-3196 NGPSQQ
+3196 
-3202 RVIRQAL
+3202 
-3209 ENSGVEPHQIS
+3209 
-3220 YIEAHGTGTSLG
+3220 
-3232 DPIEVRSLAQ
+3232 
-3242 VFGNYR
+3242 
-3248 SKDQPLTIASVK
+3248 
-3260 TNIGHLESAAGIA
+3260 
-3273 GLMKVVLQLQ
+3273 
-3283 HQEIAP
+3283 
-3289 HLHLQKPNPHI
+3289 
-3300 DWENLPIMVPQ
+3300 
-3311 NKMSWATTENSRLAG
+3311 
-3326 VSSFGISGTNAHLV
+3326 
-3340 LEEAPKLAPLTPSV
+3340 
-3354 ERSLHLFTLSA
+3354 
-3365 KTASALEQLVSRYQN
+3365 
-3380 YIQTNSD
+3380 
-3387 LLLADIC
+3387 
-3394 YTANTGREHFQHR
+3394 
-3407 LALIAESK
+3407 
-3415 EQLIEQLSAFKL
+3415 
-3427 GERQPKKPS
+3427 
-3436 KIAFLFTGQGSQ
+3436 
-3448 YINMCRQLYDTQPLF
+3448 
-3463 RQTLEQCNE
+3463 
-3472 ILLPDLERS
+3472 
-3481 LLAIIYA
+3481 
-3488 PETEAETLN
+3488 
-3497 QTCYT
+3497 
-3502 QPALFAIEYALYQL
+3502 
-3516 WKSWGIV
+3516 
-3523 PNIVMGHS
+3523 
-3531 VGEYVA
+3531 
-3537 ACVAGVFSL
+3537 
-3546 EEGLKLI
+3546 
-3553 AHRGKLMQQLPSGG
+3553 
-3567 EMVSVMASVEKVKSI
+3567 
-3582 IADYGDQ
+3582 
-3589 VAIAAINSPQSTVI
+3589 
-3603 SGASIE
+3603 
-3609 IEAIV
+3609 
-3614 EQLSSLGI
+3614 
-3622 KTKQL
+3622 
-3627 QVSHAFHSPLM
+3627 
-3638 TPMLKEFEQI
+3638 
-3648 ANSITYNQPQIPI
+3648 
-3661 ISNVTGNLAEE
+3661 
-3672 NIATAQYWVNH
+3672 
-3683 VIQPVQFAK
+3683 
-3692 SMETLHEL
+3692 
-3700 EYEIF
+3700 
-3705 VEIGPKPILL
+3705 
-3715 GMGRECLPEST
+3715 
-3726 GLWLASVR
+3726 
-3734 SQTPEWQQLLTSLG
+3734 
-3748 ELYEAG
+3748 
-3754 ITIDWSGFHRDYPG
+3754 
-3768 KKVILPN
+3768 
-3775 YPFQR
+3775 
-3780 ERYWIENT
+3780 
-3788 ANQYQQAEF
+3788 
-3797 GSPENSQTPI
+3797 
-3807 TNFLDRGNTEELM
+3807 
-3820 DLLQKAGNFSE
+3820 
-3831 EQQKLLP
+3831 
-3838 EILATL
+3838 
-3844 VKEHQQHLGAK
+3844 
-3855 ENQEWCYELVWQ
+3855 
-3867 QQERIEEI
+3867 
-3875 APKESQTSP
+3875 
-3884 ETWLIFADNQGI
+3884 
-3896 AQELSK
+3896 
-3902 LWSSVFKTCI
+3902 
-3912 LVFPG
+3912 
-3917 KEYQQI
+3917 
-3923 SAQEFIINPSN
+3923 
-3934 YQDFDRLLQSKQIP
+3934 
-3948 IKGIVYLWSL
+3948 
-3958 NAVEAKDLTRGE
+3958 
-3970 LEIASQIGCG
+3970 
-3980 GVLFLIQ
+3980 
-3987 SIAKQGYSQPPS
+3987 
-3999 LWLVTKGAQPVNE
+3999 
-4012 GIQLTGIAQSTL
+4012 
-4024 WGLGRVIN
+4024 
-4032 NEHPEL
+4032 
-4038 NCRLVDLDSE
+4038 
-4048 DDRNNA
+4048 
-4054 ESLGAEISSD
+4054 
-4064 RANNGENQ
+4064 
-4072 IAFRKGK
+4072 
-4079 RYVNRIIKQQKIVK
+4079 
-4093 QSLNIKADATYLITG
+4093 
-4108 GMGGIGLLVAQWLV
+4108 
-4122 EQGAKYLV
+4122 
-4130 LVGRSLPKET
+4130 
-4140 AKATLNRLEALGAQ
+4140 
-4154 VIAIQ
+4154 
-4159 ADISIE
+4159 
-4165 AEVASLLNQINS
+4165 
-4177 TMPPLKGII
+4177 
-4186 HAAGVVDNRRIL
+4186 
-4198 EHQWE
+4198 
-4203 LFAKVFAPKVSGTW
+4203 
-4217 NLHRLTQD
+4217 
-4225 LALDFFVFFSS
+4225 
-4236 ISCILG
+4236 
-4242 SAGTAN
+4242 
-4248 YAAANAFLDAMAHYR
+4248 
-4263 SSLNLPGLTINWGAW
+4263 
-4278 SEVGMI
+4278 
-4284 EKVDR
+4284 
-4289 REVERLQTMGISL
+4289 
-4302 IAPQQGI
+4302 
-4309 AVLKQLLTQTSRQVT
+4309 
-4324 VLPIKWTEFIK
+4324 
-4335 QSTNLSP
+4335 
-4342 FFANF
+4342 
-4347 NLGKPIQKS
+4347 
-4356 EFLAQL
+4356 
-4362 EATKVDRR
+4362 
-4370 YQLVIDRTSE
+4370 
-4380 EVGQVLGRKL
+4380 
-4390 SSAELEQ
+4390 
-4397 GFFELGMD
+4397 
-4405 SLMAVEL
+4405 
-4412 RNRLQKS
+4412 
-4419 LACSL
+4419 
-4424 PATLS
+4424 
-4429 FDYPNVKV
+4429 
-4437 LADYLA
+4437 
-4443 KDILSIE
+4443 
-4450 LASDTA
+4450 
-4456 NATLR
+4456 
-4461 DRTHQDISQPS
+4461 
-4472 SDLLTDL
+4472 
-4479 DELSESEIEQLLA
+4479 
-4492 EELALIDEG
+4492 
-4501 KK
+4501 